1 MNKKKLWGIIG
12 NLVFIAL
19 YVPLC
24 IYFCALGALLL
35 ALVSFSWSAPIL
47 FIRIASVI
55 WLCTPLLCLVG
66 LVLSLILRKRDRY
79 VFSYIIQLL
88 PFASVLL
95 AILFL
100 LLSAL
105 LGNT

>member
-1 MNKKKLWGIIG
+1 MNKKKLWGMIG

-24 IYFCALGALLL
+24 MYFCTLGALLL
-35 ALVSFSWSAPIL
+35 ALVSFSWSAPTVFIL
-47 FIRIASVI
+47 TAAVI
-55 WLCTPLLCLVG
+55 WLCTPILCLVG

-105 LGNT
+105 LGNA